1 MASPP
6 SASALAGVPGLAA
19 AAHTNNNGGPRR
31 IVIAV
36 VGDPSVGR
44 TSLVTSAA
52 AEAFSDNPPP
62 TVPVTRF
69 PPDLCPEGAELLVVD
84 TPSPRGEDDGAAATA
99 AAVRAADAVVL
110 CFDASRR
117 ATLDRLGTHW
127 LPLLAR
133 MRAPEGGGG
142 ADASSSSSSP
152 PTLPPVVVA
161 CCKADA
167 EDALPVDQIRE
178 ALEQLIQRHP
188 AVEVSIRT
196 SARQLRG
203 AQDCFY
209 HAAKCVLYPKAP
221 LLDAATGRLT
231 TPCVK
236 ALLRIFLMC
245 DTDGVSIVCFWL
257 LLFVGGG
264 SGEQRERGRE
274 MGALGKESKR
284 RRRKKH
290 KKNRAR

>member
-1 MASPP
+1 MASSS
-6 SASALAGVPGLAA
+6 SAAAASSLAA
-19 AAHTNNNGGPRR
+19 AVGAAASANHGNNNAPRR

-36 VGDPSVGR
+36 VGDPGVGR
-44 TSLVTSAA
+44 TSLITSAA

-84 TPSPRGEDDGAAATA
+84 TPSPRAEDDGAAATA
-99 AAVRAADAVVL
+99 VAVRAADAVVL

-133 MRAPEGGGG
+133 MRNPSDGEAGEQQPTS
-142 ADASSSSSSP
+142 DSS
-152 PTLPPVVVA
+152 LPPVVVA

-167 EDALPVDQIRE
+167 DDALPVDQIRE
-178 ALEQLIQRHP
+178 SLEHLIQSHP

-245 DTDGVSIVCFWL
+245 DTDGVSC
-257 LLFVGGG
+257 
-264 SGEQRERGRE
+264 
-274 MGALGKESKR
+274 
-284 RRRKKH
+284 
-290 KKNRAR
+290 